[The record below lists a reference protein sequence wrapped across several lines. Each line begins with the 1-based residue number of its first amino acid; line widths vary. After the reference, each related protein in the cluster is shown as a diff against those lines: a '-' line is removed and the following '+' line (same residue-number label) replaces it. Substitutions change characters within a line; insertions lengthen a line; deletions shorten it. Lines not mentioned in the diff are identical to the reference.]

1 MEEKISR
8 PNNKSVQTIKLV
20 CVLIVFPILIGFIR
34 GLIAE
39 TFKLDSLFVKSLY
52 WGITSYLLFHI
63 FIFEPVRFYKKTQRF
78 IRVILGFFSP
88 VFRFS
93 YYLIPFW
100 VIIIIASYLL
110 FVTFLKLENLRFIF
124 FFLSGFAFAMHI
136 VMVSKILKVDELRK
150 IVDYLFII
158 FIVVIINIFLFA
170 LTLKLYAHSFSV
182 SYVGKKG
189 IALGVALARAIFN
202 QIFVPS
208 VH

>member
-1 MEEKISR
+1 MEERVS
-8 PNNKSVQTIKLV
+8 PPGNKSVQAIKLV
-20 CVLIVFPILIGFIR
+20 CVIVVFPILIGFIK

-39 TFKLDSLFVKSLY
+39 TFKLDSLFIKSLY

-63 FIFEPVRFYKKTQRF
+63 FIFEPVKFYKKTQRF

-100 VIIIIASYLL
+100 IIVIISSYLL
-110 FVTFLKLENLRFIF
+110 LVVFLKLENLRFLF
-124 FFLSGFAFAMHI
+124 FFLSGFAFTMHI

-158 FIVVIINIFLFA
+158 FIVIIINIFLFA
-170 LTLKLYAHSFSV
+170 LTLKLYSHSFSV
-182 SYVGKKG
+182 SYVGKEG
-189 IALGVALARAIFN
+189 IALGMALAKAVFN

>member
-1 MEEKISR
+1 MEERVSPSI
-8 PNNKSVQTIKLV
+8 NKSVQAIKLV
-20 CVLIVFPILIGFIR
+20 CVIVVFPILIGFIR

-63 FIFEPVRFYKKTQRF
+63 FIFEPVKFYKKTQRF

-100 VIIIIASYLL
+100 VIIIISSYILL
-110 FVTFLKLENLRFIF
+110 VIFLKLEQLKFIF

-136 VMVSKILKVDELRK
+136 VMVSKFLKVDELRK

-158 FIVVIINIFLFA
+158 FIVIIINIFLFA
-170 LTLKLYAHSFSV
+170 LNLKLYVHSFSV
-182 SYVGKKG
+182 ACVGKEG
-189 IALGVALARAIFN
+189 ISLGVVLAKSVFD
-202 QIFVPS
+202 QLFVPA
-208 VH
+208 VK